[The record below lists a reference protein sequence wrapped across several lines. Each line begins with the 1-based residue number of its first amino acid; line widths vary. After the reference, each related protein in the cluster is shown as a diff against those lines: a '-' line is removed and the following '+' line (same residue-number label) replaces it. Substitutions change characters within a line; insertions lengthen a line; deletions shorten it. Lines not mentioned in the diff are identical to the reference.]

1 MEFFI
6 GEATEAHLK
15 YVQEICN
22 SYIESAKQRGT
33 GIAERK
39 PEYVH
44 KKMLE
49 GKAVI
54 ALKGDK
60 FAGFT
65 YIETWSHG
73 AYVAHSGLIVNPEY
87 RNVGLAKRI
96 KDVVFAIS
104 RKRYPDA
111 KIFGITTSL
120 AVMKLN
126 TDLGYEP
133 VTFSELT
140 QDEEFWNGCKACK
153 NVDILERNQHKM
165 CLCTGLMFDPKE
177 HSKTNPPKKKFDF
190 KSKVKTIERLFRIK
204 KTLFINKVK
213 EPKQ

>member
-1 MEFFI
+1 MDIFI
-6 GEATEAHLK
+6 GEATEKHIK
-15 YVQEICN
+15 YVQEICD
-22 SYIESAKQRGT
+22 SYKESAKQRGT

-39 PEYVH
+39 PEYVE
-44 KKMLE
+44 KKILE

-54 ALKGDK
+54 ALKGEQ

-73 AYVAHSGLIVNPEY
+73 EYVAHSGLIVNPEF
-87 RNVGLAKRI
+87 RNVGLAKQI

-104 RKRYPDA
+104 RKRYPAA

-140 QDEEFWNGCKACK
+140 QDQEFWDGCKACK
-153 NVDILERNQHKM
+153 NFDILQRNEHKM
-165 CLCTGLMFDPKE
+165 CLCTGLMYDPKE
-177 HSKTNPPKKKFDF
+177 HTKPITDDDKFDF
-190 KSKVKTIERLFRIK
+190 KGKKKILERLFRIK
-204 KTLFINKVK
+204 KNLLNNKDK
-213 EPKQ
+213 KS